1 MYRVN
6 IDLSVNA
13 QMNVRLLDL
22 YLHIAGVYC
31 PKPLVISVNMIGHPE
46 SVVKLHV
53 CLFFEIIRNQP
64 I

>member
-53 CLFFEIIRNQP
+53 CFF
-64 I
+64 